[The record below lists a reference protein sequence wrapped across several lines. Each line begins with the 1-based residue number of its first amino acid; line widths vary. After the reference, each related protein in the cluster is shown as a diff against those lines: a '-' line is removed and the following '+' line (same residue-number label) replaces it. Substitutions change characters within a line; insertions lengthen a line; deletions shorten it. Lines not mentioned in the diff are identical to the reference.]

1 MEIVTSYGAK
11 LTKNIIIENSPEG
24 IFRVSPQ
31 TKKSKVIEFFD
42 DIYTYP
48 PRFNVKW
55 DSIDE
60 LHNDLFMSYNYRTL
74 EHSLPFM
81 DLLTTFSQKN
91 EIEGSNH
98 STNAYIEGYV
108 NKIVSTKFYGKQTKQ
123 LQESLR
129 AVPIYVILNGQG
141 NIVLA
146 NSTDQL
152 ATNTK
157 DLKSLLYNFCG
168 NFDTLSEK
176 NSQLGLFFL
185 SKDDAELYLQE
196 IAQSDIE
203 GTKMFGLSIHCF
215 GLDFAYRVMR
225 DYHPEIDFRIIPE
238 LAEVQKL
245 LTKGTGKSDVMFE
258 DGQQQLRSRL
268 RPVNLVPIL
277 GKLGKWSSPFYSFF
291 EKSEY
296 FKGTPIY
303 IVRVNDTPKN
313 FFIQRYYNFTN
324 LVEAFYSRITQ
335 SGDVL
340 LGFGNNWLVQGSLK
354 NQKQSNTTET
364 YVFFEQDTALDFCKK
379 SKQKLEQYDGSR
391 SSSFAPLIR
400 KPKILIYNLED
411 FLERW
416 EETLLKNQ
424 TNLVTNGSNQDLQL
438 VFDSKNLHF
447 VTTKGSIANL
457 TEYYQQPKKSGF
469 QNFKQF
475 LTFKTRCLSGFLTS
489 ILNTN

>member
-1 MEIVTSYGAK
+1 MEIVTGYGAK
-11 LTKNIIIENSPEG
+11 LTKNISIENSPEG

-31 TKKSKVIEFFD
+31 TKKSKVIEFFY

-81 DLLTTFSQKN
+81 DLLTDFSQKN
-91 EIEGSNH
+91 QIEENNH
-98 STNAYIEGYV
+98 STKAYLEGYV

-129 AVPIYVILNGQG
+129 TVPIYVILNGQG

-152 ATNTK
+152 TTNTK
-157 DLKSLLYNFCG
+157 DIKGLLYNFCG

-185 SKDDAELYLQE
+185 SKSDAELYLQE
-196 IAQSDIE
+196 IAQSDVE

-238 LAEVQKL
+238 LTEVQKL
-245 LTKGTGKSDVMFE
+245 LTQEISNPGLIFE
-258 DGQQQLRSRL
+258 DDQQQLRSRL
-268 RPVNLVPIL
+268 RPINLIPAL
-277 GKLGKWSSPFYSFF
+277 GKFGKWSSPFYSFF
-291 EKSEY
+291 EKGEY

-303 IVRVNDTPKN
+303 IVRVNDIPKN
-313 FFIQRYYNFTN
+313 FFIQGYNGFTN
-324 LVEAFYSRITQ
+324 VIDTFYSRIIQ
-335 SGDVL
+335 SSGIL
-340 LGFGNNWLVQGSLK
+340 LGFGNNSLVQGSLK
-354 NQKQSNTTET
+354 NQKQLDTVKT
-364 YVFFEQDTALDFCKK
+364 YVFFEKDTALNFCKK
-379 SKQKLEQYDGSR
+379 SKQNLEQYNTTR
-391 SSSFAPLIR
+391 SSYLTPIIR

-411 FLERW
+411 FLELW
-416 EETLLKNQ
+416 EETLLKKQ
-424 TNLVTNGSNQDLQL
+424 TISVANNSNQELE
-438 VFDSKNLHF
+438 VIFDAKNLSF
-447 VTTKGSIANL
+447 VPTKGSVLNL
-457 TEYYQQPKKSGF
+457 MKHYQQPKKSTF

-475 LTFKTRCLSGFLTS
+475 LTFKTRCLSGFITS